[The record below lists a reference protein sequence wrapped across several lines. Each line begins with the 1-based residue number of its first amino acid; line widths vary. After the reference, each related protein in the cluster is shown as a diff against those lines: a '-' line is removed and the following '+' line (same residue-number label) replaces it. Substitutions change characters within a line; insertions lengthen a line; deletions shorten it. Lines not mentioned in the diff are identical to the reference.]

1 VENRKNVSMEADV
14 VTLHGMETWKAR
26 GVQLHPYLPRQYLHG
41 GEWTASHSGQFTHGE
56 RAPSTR

>member
-1 VENRKNVSMEADV
+1 MEADV